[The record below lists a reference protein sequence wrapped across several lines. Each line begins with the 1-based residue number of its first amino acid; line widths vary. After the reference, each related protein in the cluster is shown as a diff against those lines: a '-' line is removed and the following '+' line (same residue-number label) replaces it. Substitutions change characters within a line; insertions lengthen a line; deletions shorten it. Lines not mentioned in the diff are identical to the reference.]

1 MLIGLFNLIHQQQL
15 YNLYIGKK
23 KIFLF
28 SIKFYS
34 LYFSCGRTARLG
46 RLGNALLMLLP
57 NEAAYV
63 NFLLNS
69 QKVPLTEMIT
79 PDIKTIENIVPIV
92 RQLAMSD
99 K

>member
-1 MLIGLFNLIHQQQL
+1 LFIGREFFDFQPKLLILF
-15 YNLYIGKK
+15 
-23 KIFLF
+23 
-28 SIKFYS
+28 
-34 LYFSCGRTARLG
+34 FSCGRTARLG

-69 QKVPLTEMIT
+69 QKVPLNEMMP
-79 PDIKTIENIVPIV
+79 PDINTIENVVPIV